1 MGGSINIA
9 ARFNDGDAICV
20 DGWTNFIPRMV
31 MNETTLSG
39 DDSVVRETLLE
50 VARNSGYAGPQPF
63 RASGYGI
70 VVIDFADRTIHSMQ
84 GYTSF
89 GERKILASFVDLRR
103 SGWVGNEQEKLEA
116 MLAFHEK
123 GTFEAYEVHTTEEG
137 RSLMEAGRLRVVESA
152 GEAIEPYV
160 LGQEKLEELVKHD
173 TARFLR
179 NQERDMPIV
188 EVDVAPFR
196 VFDHPEGGSLAEMK
210 KHLRDAGFPLRKE
223 DGLNAMFARETE
235 NGK

>member
-50 VARNSGYAGPQPF
+50 TMRHDSYAGPQPF

-70 VVIDFADRTIHSMQ
+70 VVIDFIDRAIHSMQ
-84 GYTSF
+84 GYTGF
-89 GERKILASFVDLRR
+89 AERKILANFTDLNRT
-103 SGWVGNEQEKLEA
+103 GWTGDETARLKS
-116 MLAFHEK
+116 MMDFHEK
-123 GTFEAYEVHTTEEG
+123 GNMDGFEVHASEEG

-152 GEAIEPYV
+152 GKPIEPYV
-160 LGQEKLEELVKHD
+160 LDEGRFVDLVKQD

-179 NQERDMPIV
+179 NETRDMPMV
-188 EVDVAPFR
+188 EVDIAAFK
-196 VFDHPEGGSLAEMK
+196 VFDYPEGGTLVDMK
-210 KHLRDAGFPLRKE
+210 KHLGIAGFPLTKAE
-223 DGLNAMFARETE
+223 GLNAMFARETE
-235 NGK
+235 SGK

>member
-50 VARNSGYAGPQPF
+50 TMRHDSYAGPQPF

-70 VVIDFADRTIHSMQ
+70 VVIDFVDRAIHSMQ
-84 GYTSF
+84 GYTGF
-89 GERKILASFVDLRR
+89 GERKILASFTDLNRT
-103 SGWVGNEQEKLEA
+103 GWTGDEA
-116 MLAFHEK
+116 ARLKSMMDFHEN
-123 GTFEAYEVHTTEEG
+123 GNMDGFEVHASEEG
-137 RSLMEAGRLRVVESA
+137 RSLMDAGRLRVVESA
-152 GEAIEPYV
+152 GKPIEPYV
-160 LGQEKLEELVKHD
+160 LDEKRFVELVKTD

-188 EVDVAPFR
+188 EVDIATFK
-196 VFDHPEGGSLAEMK
+196 VFDYPEGGTLVDMK
-210 KHLRDAGFPLRKE
+210 KHLAIAGFPLTKAE
-223 DGLNAMFARETE
+223 GLNAMFARKTE